1 MTETLIP
8 LEHAANNLPKVL
20 KTAQSGPVIITVDGR
35 PTHVVMTIDRYQDLS
50 AGNQTLAKLFYY
62 PGAEEIE
69 FEPEKLDIEPK
80 TQDRE

>member
-1 MTETLIP
+1 MTETFIP
-8 LEHAANNLPKVL
+8 REHAANNLPKAL
-20 KTAQSGPVIITVDGR
+20 ETARSGPVIITTDGR

-69 FEPEKLDIEPK
+69 FEPEQLDIEPK
-80 TQDRE
+80 PLDHE